1 MILHNFNHDC
11 ESHSY
16 CNNESNNGDS
26 NHDDNDSNKD
36 DSDIDAD
43 SNHDYKYN
51 YIAVTLTMAV
61 LFYKNYKNKIIIKN
75 CKKIYNG
82 NDE

>member
-1 MILHNFNHDC
+1 LWK
-11 ESHSY
+11 
-16 CNNESNNGDS
+16 ESNNGDSES
-26 NHDDNDSNKD
+26 NHDDNDSNND

-43 SNHDYKYN
+43 SNIDYKYN